1 MSLLHILQPQQEMG
15 ACSLLWMLI
24 HQARGSYEN
33 HITHL
38 SGHNHEQVLNRNVIW
53 YNIEDGRT
61 NTRILHYNC
70 IGEKKNHY
78 EQWRKYHACTQDKY
92 NTWRKT
98 CIKFLIFKPIYKYK
112 KSCTS
117 TELVQS
123 DIFQW
128 VQVRVNQK

>member
-70 IGEKKNHY
+70 IGEKKIIMNSG
-78 EQWRKYHACTQDKY
+78 E
-92 NTWRKT
+92 NTMPAPK
-98 CIKFLIFKPIYKYK
+98 INIIHGEKP
-112 KSCTS
+112 
-117 TELVQS
+117 V
-123 DIFQW
+123 
-128 VQVRVNQK
+128 